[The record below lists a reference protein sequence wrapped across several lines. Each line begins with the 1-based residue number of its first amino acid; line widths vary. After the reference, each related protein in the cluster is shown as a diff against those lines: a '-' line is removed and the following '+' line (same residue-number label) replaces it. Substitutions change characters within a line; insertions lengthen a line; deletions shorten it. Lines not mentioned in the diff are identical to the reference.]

1 MKALFDQT
9 SERISQVVT
18 RKYSTSFSLAVNL
31 LAPKIRKDIYNIYAF
46 VRLADE
52 IVDSFHGFEKERL
65 LDKFEDDYYEAFQD
79 GISLNPV
86 LNAFQHTVKKNNI
99 DDIQIQHFLK
109 SMRRDLTQSNYDSY
123 ADYQDYIYGSA
134 DVVGLMC
141 LKVFVQGDQ
150 KKYDELKFYAEKL
163 GSAFQ
168 KVNFLRDI
176 KADIEQLD
184 RSYFPNLNQSQ
195 FNHATKQQ
203 IVKDIENDFYIALQ
217 GIKKLPLEAKLGVY
231 TAYLYYRK
239 LLKKLKRTPY
249 HEIMQ
254 ARVRVSNTM
263 KIGLL
268 ARSFAIVKLNL
279 L

>member
-31 LAPKIRKDIYNIYAF
+31 LVPKIRKDIYNIYAF

-65 LDKFEDDYYEAFQD
+65 LDKFEEDYYEAFED

-86 LNAFQHTVKKNNI
+86 LNAFQYTVKKNNI

-109 SMRRDLTQSNYDSY
+109 SMRRDLTQSNYESY

-150 KKYDELKFYAEKL
+150 EKYDELKYYAEKL

-176 KADIEQLD
+176 KADMEQLD

-195 FNHATKQQ
+195 FNHTTKQQ
-203 IVKDIENDFYIALQ
+203 IVEDIDNDFYIALQ

-254 ARVRVSNTM
+254 ARVRVSNPM

-268 ARSFAIVKLNL
+268 VRSFATIKLNL